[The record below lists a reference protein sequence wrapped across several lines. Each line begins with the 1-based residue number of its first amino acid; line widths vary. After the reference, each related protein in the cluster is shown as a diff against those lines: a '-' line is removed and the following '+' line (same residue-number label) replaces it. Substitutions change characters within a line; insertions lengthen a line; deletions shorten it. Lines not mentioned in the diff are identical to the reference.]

1 MKLISTI
8 QLNNFLSFSENSKEF
23 RLTDLNV
30 LIGTNGSGKSN
41 FLDAISILRSLAVGN
56 TIDVF
61 SRGGGIQQWIFD
73 KKLSNLVKLKM
84 ELSKFNRPI
93 EHIFIFMIQ
102 NGMFYVN
109 KEIIKHKQENEDF
122 PGFLYKLQLDGNNRI
137 DVSIMNSN
145 KIQSISQNAI
155 SMNASI
161 LSQRKDPENYPE
173 IFKLS
178 ELYSKIR
185 MYRNWEFGRTSVLR
199 TPQQSDLRNTVLE
212 EDFSNFFLFLNR
224 LFRFPGIKK
233 TIIESLKDLNE
244 DISDIHIDIESQ
256 TTQLYITEKDI
267 PYSSSRLSDGTLR
280 YLVLLAI
287 LLDPD
292 PPPLICI
299 EEPELGLHPDL
310 ISNITK
316 LLIEASSRTQLIITT
331 HSELLIDG
339 LSKTP
344 ESVVVCEK
352 IDGETVLTRL
362 EPERLKI
369 WLEKYRLGEVWLR
382 GELGGVR
389 W

>member
-1 MKLISTI
+1 MKLISAI
-8 QLNNFLSFSENSKEF
+8 QLNNFLSFSEDSKEF
-23 RLTDLNV
+23 ALTDLNV

-41 FLDAISILRSLAVGN
+41 FLDAIAVLRSLAVGD

-73 KKLSNLVKLKM
+73 TNFESKVILRAKLKDKAT
-84 ELSKFNRPI
+84 KFL
-93 EHIFIFMIQ
+93 EHIFEFQIQ
-102 NGMFYVN
+102 GRSLNVVDEKIGSEKTFLNEKLSYFYYRFNHGKPYASLKNSRLREVSQKNVN
-109 KEIIKHKQENEDF
+109 TD
-122 PGFLYKLQLDGNNRI
+122 
-137 DVSIMNSN
+137 
-145 KIQSISQNAI
+145 
-155 SMNASI
+155 ASI

-173 IFKLS
+173 IFKIS
-178 ELYSKIR
+178 ESYSKIR
-185 MYRNWEFGRTSVLR
+185 MYRNWEFGRTSTLR
-199 TPQQSDLRNTVLE
+199 TPQQSDLRNIVLE
-212 EDFSNFFLFLNR
+212 EDFRNFFIFLNR
-224 LFRFPGIKK
+224 LFRFPKIKK

-316 LLIEASSRTQLIITT
+316 LLIEASSRTQLIVTT

-339 LSKTP
+339 LSKTS

-352 IDGETVLTRL
+352 VNGETVLTRL

-369 WLEKYRLGEVWLR
+369 WLDKYRLGEVWLR

>member
-8 QLNNFLSFSENSKEF
+8 QLNNFLSFSEDSKEF
-23 RLTDLNV
+23 DLTDLNV

-41 FLDAISILRSLAVGN
+41 FLDAIAILRS
-56 TIDVF
+56 F
-61 SRGGGIQQWIFD
+61 SNGETDKIFNRGGGIQQWIFNR
-73 KKLSNLVKLKM
+73 KQLSLVNLKIVL
-84 ELSKFNRPI
+84 ESEFENPI
-93 EHIFIFMIQ
+93 EHEIEFQIQDRIFNVFYEKIEDKKSDENTLSLNTYYRFTY
-102 NGMFYVN
+102 GMSNIAVN
-109 KEIIKHKQENEDF
+109 KSKMRLMPSGTIVED
-122 PGFLYKLQLDGNNRI
+122 
-137 DVSIMNSN
+137 
-145 KIQSISQNAI
+145 
-155 SMNASI
+155 ASV
-161 LSQRKDPENYPE
+161 LSQLRDPENYPE
-173 IFKLS
+173 ISRIS

-199 TPQQSDLRNTVLE
+199 NSQQTDLRSAVLE
-212 EDFSNFFLFLNR
+212 EDFSNFFIFLNR
-224 LFRFPGIKK
+224 LFKSPGVKK
-233 TIIESLKDLNE
+233 SILESLQDLNE
-244 DISDIHIDIESQ
+244 NISDIFFDIESQ
-256 TTQLYITEKDI
+256 RTQLFITEKDI

-287 LLDPD
+287 LLDPE

-316 LLIEASSRTQLIITT
+316 LLIEASSRTQLIVTT

-352 IDGETVLTRL
+352 VNGETVLTRL